1 MSPPRTTFNGG
12 IFGTIPPELRRMIY
26 SLCFQES
33 NQQAWRRYHP
43 LLARVRPEIVMSGM
57 ATVLA
62 PLQVSTQMRI
72 EALEFLLGGKTVVI
86 DYHNADDTVDPP
98 LVFLGSQSIAEW
110 TRITNNIPPPSGPL
124 G

>member
-1 MSPPRTTFNGG
+1 
-12 IFGTIPPELRRMIY
+12 MIY